1 MTEVTV
7 SASKTYKIL
16 IERGLISS
24 AGALIREKCGGDKV
38 CVVCGDTVRG
48 LYGGTVEKAL
58 KDGDFQ
64 VVFFTYHHGERSK
77 NMDTL
82 SALLNFMAESGVTR
96 ADAIVALGGGVTG
109 DLAGF
114 AAATY
119 MRGMKYVQIPTTLL
133 AMIDSSVGGKTAVD
147 LPAGKNLA
155 GAFWQPELVLCDPAA
170 LDTLPDEIFADGC
183 AEAVKYAVLSS
194 PELLELLQKP
204 KENIET
210 VIEKCVSIKRDV
222 VQRDEFDNGE
232 RQKLN
237 LGHTVGH
244 AVEKLS
250 HFSVSHGSAVAIGLA
265 VISRASAANGCC
277 APDTAERIVNAL
289 TALALPTKTEETA
302 GALSNAMLSDKKRS
316 GDRINLIVPRAVGH
330 CEIMDMPVE
339 GLAAY
344 IEKGL

>member
-1 MTEVTV
+1 MNTHFSGVV
-7 SASKTYKIL
+7 LCLLAS
-16 IERGLISS
+16 GFS
-24 AGALIREKCGGDKV
+24 AG
-38 CVVCGDTVRG
+38 
-48 LYGGTVEKAL
+48 
-58 KDGDFQ
+58 
-64 VVFFTYHHGERSK
+64 S
-77 NMDTL
+77 
-82 SALLNFMAESGVTR
+82 
-96 ADAIVALGGGVTG
+96 
-109 DLAGF
+109 F
-114 AAATY
+114 AY
-119 MRGMKYVQIPTTLL
+119 
-133 AMIDSSVGGKTAVD
+133 D
-147 LPAGKNLA
+147 
-155 GAFWQPELVLCDPAA
+155 A
-170 LDTLPDEIFADGC
+170 LDPQ
-183 AEAVKYAVLSS
+183 S
-194 PELLELLQKP
+194 PWLLG
-204 KENIET
+204 
-210 VIEKCVSIKRDV
+210 DW
-222 VQRDEFDNGE
+222 NGE